1 VTARG
6 APVSG
11 GGDRRPDALP
21 DVAAGRAAACLG
33 AITRRLFDAG
43 RGLFGPRR
51 PFGGRRY
58 EHLWPFANAWA
69 AADALAGLPGSGR
82 AATEMLAALLAGVAA
97 YGRTTSTSGG
107 GEVPPGG
114 FESQVVPPLGAG
126 GDVFYDDNAWI
137 GLAALAQHERT
148 GEPAALRLAAGLLEA
163 TTAGW
168 STERRW
174 AHPGGIR
181 WKPSPAT
188 TSRNTCANAP
198 VAELAV
204 GLHRHT
210 GNPAPLE
217 WGHRLYGWVRAALL
231 RPDGLYADR
240 IAPDGRVE
248 PTPWSYNQ
256 GTMIGAGVLLY
267 EATGDPAFLEQSTA
281 TAEAALGW
289 FDGPALLGQG
299 PAFNAIYFRNLWLLD
314 RHRPDQRIVRSAT
327 AYADEMWRHHRSLRT
342 GLFTGAGSVLNRSA
356 PMAAVFALLAGAPP
370 SP

>member
-1 VTARG
+1 
-6 APVSG
+6 
-11 GGDRRPDALP
+11 
-21 DVAAGRAAACLG
+21 
-33 AITRRLFDAG
+33 
-43 RGLFGPRR
+43 
-51 PFGGRRY
+51 
-58 EHLWPFANAWA
+58 
-69 AADALAGLPGSGR
+69 
-82 AATEMLAALLAGVAA
+82 
-97 YGRTTSTSGG
+97 
-107 GEVPPGG
+107 
-114 FESQVVPPLGAG
+114 VVPPLGAG
-126 GDVFYDDNAWI
+126 GDVYYDDNAWV

-188 TSRNTCANAP
+188 SSRNTCANAP
-198 VAELAV
+198 VAELAI

-210 GNPAPLE
+210 GDPAQLE
-217 WGHRLYGWVRAALL
+217 WAHRLYDWVRSALL
-231 RPDGLYADR
+231 RPDDLYADR

-256 GTMIGAGVLLY
+256 GTMIGAGVLLH
-267 EATGDPAFLEQSTA
+267 EATGDPAFLEHADA
-281 TAEAALGW
+281 TAGAALGR

-314 RHRPDQRIVRSAT
+314 RHRPDRRIGRSAA
-327 AYADEMWRHHRSLRT
+327 AYAEEMWRHHRSLRT
-342 GLFTGAGSVLNRSA
+342 GLFTGAGSPLNRSA

-370 SP
+370 GP